1 MSVKAQQSDFKG
13 VTKNMVLII
22 SLIEG
27 RDLAVRTF
35 NRDEG
40 KKEANQIFTQSGE
53 FRDNIKKNILNY
65 IVEQ

>member
-1 MSVKAQQSDFKG
+1 
-13 VTKNMVLII
+13 MVLII